1 VKLGKRPAHPRRS
14 DFLFKTFLP
23 KTLPAYP
30 KEFGHERSI
39 GVWPMFENDRVGD
52 CAIAGAA
59 HEHMLWTTLGMNPA
73 PFDDAGVLADYSA
86 ISGYVPGDE
95 STDTGCDM
103 HDVMAYRAKT
113 GLLDAAGN
121 RHQVAAYLSLDPGNV
136 DHILLAMWMFGAV
149 GIGIEFPDSA
159 MEQFHDGLPWDV
171 VPGAQIE
178 GGHYIPGVAY
188 RNGDIEVVTWGE
200 VVPMTMAFLSRYCD
214 EAWVMVSQEVID
226 DTGRTPEGFDFLALR
241 EALNSL

>member
-1 VKLGKRPAHPRRS
+1 
-14 DFLFKTFLP
+14 
-23 KTLPAYP
+23 
-30 KEFGHERSI
+30 
-39 GVWPMFENDRVGD
+39 
-52 CAIAGAA
+52 
-59 HEHMLWTTLGMNPA
+59 MNPA
-73 PFDDAGVLADYSA
+73 PFSDAGVLADYSA

-113 GLLDAAGN
+113 GLVDAAGN
-121 RHQVAAYLSLDPGNV
+121 RHKIAAYLSLDPGNV
-136 DHILLAMWMFGAV
+136 DHLLLAGYMFGCV

-214 EAWVMVSQEVID
+214 EAWVMVSQEVIA
-226 DTGRTPEGFDFLALR
+226 R
-241 EALNSL
+241 